1 MRLKHV
7 WARGYAHCASSTDVC
22 PLHAGGEA
30 ASAASA
36 AKPLEWDAEYWGEE
50 LEQFFACWGRVGH
63 AVMAQENARRLE
75 RGP

>member
-1 MRLKHV
+1 MPT
-7 WARGYAHCASSTDVC
+7 G
-22 PLHAGGEA
+22 PLNLTCCRPWRR

-50 LEQFFACWGRVGH
+50 LEQFFACWGRVGR